1 MYGVWGRRVVLTI
14 LTGIGSVVSL
24 ALLTVPTVS
33 ATAGVNSQ
41 LSFAGKIAMKSDGT
55 NVTDNTYNME
65 FKIYQDGT
73 NNGTGSTLK
82 WTEDFLVT
90 GSTGMPSTGGVTL
103 TNGTFQV
110 NLGSICALSGGTCG
124 AKTNTGVDFNQQ
136 TLWLSVQIGNTSSC
150 TVTSSTTSFNTGCGG
165 DGEMTPFVRLTSA
178 PYALNSDLL
187 DGLNASAFGQ
197 LASTQTWTGA
207 NLISVTNTAAFKV
220 QNASNFG
227 VFNVNTSTNQVNI
240 YDGTATQGNLA
251 LSYNDGS
258 SSGILASSAAL
269 VLNSNTTNS
278 VTLDSGTTGAVNVAT
293 GANAKTATIGNQTGA
308 TALNLKSGTGNI
320 NLQPIAGGNVVFSES
335 AGSNLQ
341 ITAAAPPT
349 TDQLAISNAGQGV
362 TTAGI
367 NGLSVNYVGGAAAVE
382 SAGER
387 IDLTPGTTSGGT
399 WNGLRIVANAT
410 GAVSGVNVNGLK
422 LEGPTSKGAGSEYGL
437 TIDSNWDSGLNFVAQ
452 TTNPSPPAA
461 GSLDVYVK
469 TVDGR
474 AMLKAM
480 GSSGVD
486 YVYQP
491 SLFQQ
496 SIFLCV
502 QSSTTALAGQ
512 GGPCTAVASTTT
524 AVTTT
529 QNTGVAVQYSTST
542 TAGNAAGVWQ
552 TVSNYYRGTVTNGS
566 NGFFYFTR
574 FYLPDAS
581 YGSGATGTRVFAGLS
596 NQTTSTTMTGGDNPA
611 GNYAGIQYST
621 NRGDT
626 NWMCVTK
633 DGTTQSTPVSTGVA
647 FAAQKQYDVYV
658 YTPPLGTTVYMRID
672 NNTDGTTGECT
683 SSANLPTA
691 ATALR
696 PEVFLGT
703 LTTTAR
709 NIDFQRMYVETD
721 R

>member
-1 MYGVWGRRVVLTI
+1 MCGSWGRRVFLSVL
-14 LTGIGSVVSL
+14 LVLGSTLFLWLSPS
-24 ALLTVPTVS
+24 PTAS
-33 ATAGVNSQ
+33 ATAGINSQ
-41 LSFAGKIAMKSDGT
+41 LSFEGKMVKSDGT
-55 NVTDNTYNME
+55 NIADGTYNME
-65 FKIYQDGT
+65 FKIYQDG
-73 NNGTGSTLK
+73 NSSGSGSTLK
-82 WTEDFLVT
+82 WTEDRLV
-90 GSTGMPSTGGVTL
+90 GGTGGVTL

-110 NLGSICALSGGTCG
+110 NLGSVNTALGTS
-124 AKTNTGVDFNQQ
+124 VDWNQN
-136 TLWLSVQIGNTSSC
+136 TLWLSMQIGNSSSC
-150 TVTSSTTSFNTGCGG
+150 TITTTFTANCAG
-165 DGEMTPFVRLTSA
+165 DGEMTPFIRLTAS
-178 PYALNSDLL
+178 PYALNADKL
-187 DGLNASAFGQ
+187 DGLDSTAFGQ

-207 NLISVTNTAAFKV
+207 NLISVANTAAFKV
-220 QNASNFG
+220 QNTSNFG
-227 VFNVNTSTNQVNI
+227 VFNVNTSTNLVSI

-258 SSGILASSAAL
+258 SSGIIASSAAL
-269 VLNSNTTNS
+269 VLNSTTS
-278 VTLDSGTTGAVNVAT
+278 STVTLDSGTTGAVNVAT
-293 GANAKTATIGNQTGA
+293 GANAKTVTVGNQTGA
-308 TALNLKSGTGNI
+308 TALNLKSGTGSI
-320 NLQPIAGGNVVFSES
+320 NLQPVAGGDVVFSEA

-341 ITAAAPPT
+341 ITASAPPT
-349 TDQLAISNAGQGV
+349 LDQVAISNAGQGV

-367 NGLSVNYVGGAAAVE
+367 NGLSINYVGGAAAVE

-387 IDLTPGTTSGGT
+387 IDLTPGGTSGGT
-399 WNGLRIVANAT
+399 WNGLRIVANPT
-410 GAVSGVNVNGLK
+410 GPASGVTENGLK
-422 LEGPTSKGAGSEYGL
+422 LEGPTTPGAGKEYGIM
-437 TIDSNWDSGLNFVAQ
+437 IDDNWDSGLNFVAQ
-452 TTNPSPPAA
+452 TTNPTPPAA

-469 TVDGR
+469 SIAGR

-512 GGPCTAVASTTT
+512 GGPCTAVASSTA

-529 QNTGVAVQYSTST
+529 ENTGVAVKYSTTT
-542 TAGNAAGVWQ
+542 TAGTNAGVWQ
-552 TVSNYYRGTVTNGS
+552 TVSNYFRGSVTNGS

-581 YGSGATGTRVFAGLS
+581 YGSGATGARIFAGLS
-596 NQTTSTTMTGGDNPA
+596 NQTTSTTMVGGDNPA
-611 GNYAGIQYST
+611 GHYAGIQYST

-633 DGTTQSTPVSTGVA
+633 DGTTQATPVSTGVT
-647 FAAQKQYDVYV
+647 FAPLKQYDVYV
-658 YTPPLGTTVYMRID
+658 YTPPLGTTVYIRID
-672 NNTDGTTGECT
+672 NNTDGTTGECAMT
-683 SSANLPTA
+683 TNLPGAT
-691 ATALR
+691 TALR

-709 NIDFQRMYVETD
+709 AIDFQRMYVETD